1 MESEQEEEAR
11 LVTERSATSSRLS
24 RASRHQVNVINPDG
38 SPAAV
43 SVPKGPVLPES
54 RDDRIKKRADEKR
67 AREIAAEVLLIEEAK
82 ANAREEAIEA
92 NGGVVPAGMETP
104 QELERVRK
112 EEERQRK
119 KIEREEAKAQRDQ
132 LAEQKALEK
141 ALEVVVAPPPPAP
154 KPVKVVKPKPVY
166 REEEEEEE
174 EEPWYLDCEVCM
186 SQGWNLVRRLPLLF
200 VDRC

>member
-1 MESEQEEEAR
+1 M
-11 LVTERSATSSRLS
+11 
-24 RASRHQVNVINPDG
+24 
-38 SPAAV
+38 
-43 SVPKGPVLPES
+43 
-54 RDDRIKKRADEKR
+54 
-67 AREIAAEVLLIEEAK
+67 IEEAK
-82 ANAREEAIEA
+82 AAAREEAIEA

-112 EEERQRK
+112 EEERERK
-119 KIEREEAKAQRDQ
+119 KLEREEAKAKRDQ

-141 ALEVVVAPPPPAP
+141 ALEVVAAPPP

-186 SQGWNLVRRLPLLF
+186 SQGWNLVRRPPPLLY
-200 VDRC
+200 DLY